1 MQVNIKEWIAFLC
14 QMWWGR
20 RKYADT
26 ITIFGHMLKNIGSVI
41 QFEQLSN
48 ILKNIFR
55 KTNCW
60 IRHLSCTQL
69 SSVLN
74 RFSCVKFWPIR
85 RQYFHWG
92 DAKCLPQLPNT
103 YHAAVTWYWWFSM
116 NYLFESSYH
125 AIVYKQYPNRSWE
138 LFISALIEC

>member
-48 ILKNIFR
+48 ILKNIF
-55 KTNCW
+55 KKQTASYA
-60 IRHLSCTQL
+60 IYLS
-69 SSVLN
+69 
-74 RFSCVKFWPIR
+74 
-85 RQYFHWG
+85 H
-92 DAKCLPQLPNT
+92 
-103 YHAAVTWYWWFSM
+103 
-116 NYLFESSYH
+116 NYLQFRNVSL
-125 AIVYKQYPNRSWE
+125 V
-138 LFISALIEC
+138 